1 MHGTFFALI
10 LVGVA
15 LTYIFNEEFRN
26 NPYGLGPPKDNIIYR
41 NFGYNNM
48 CLYFDYRP
56 VGYISPA
63 LYNIVVGF
71 TTVYCYCS
79 GIRVWLGMV
88 SNNVKSVIE
97 DCLLFNFWTFGA
109 V

>member
-15 LTYIFNEEFRN
+15 LTYIFNEEFHDN
-26 NPYGLGPPKDNIIYR
+26 ENGLGPPKENIIKR
-41 NFGYNNM
+41 NFGYDNM

-88 SNNVKSVIE
+88 SNKMTIVKTIK
-97 DCLLFNFWTFGA
+97 
-109 V
+109 